1 MSSEKDRTRTRTVN
15 LYVTRSTTR
24 VLRVLVVRWTS
35 RFIRSDT
42 MVHTV
47 ARQAEVIHRTELQHS
62 GIRRSVRYVTGDAA
76 VCLDGSVFESKWTLL
91 IGVALEASRVSA
103 NRQPRLS

>member
-15 LYVTRSTTR
+15 LYVTRSATR

-35 RFIRSDT
+35 RLIRSDA

-47 ARQAEVIHRTELQHS
+47 ARQAEVIHRTELQPS
-62 GIRRSVRYVTGDAA
+62 GVRRAVRYVTGDAA
-76 VCLDGSVFESKWTLL
+76 VGLNGSMFESKWTLL
-91 IGVALEASRVSA
+91 ISVTLHACSISSD
-103 NRQPRLS
+103 RQPRLF